1 VINLKEKLK
10 PYILLAPVL
19 VLTLGILIPGILDA
33 LSESV
38 GYSKSAGV
46 SSITLHYYKEVLV
59 DSDLISSL
67 KFSLITSLTSSFI
80 ALISGTALAYCVY
93 ISSMREKL
101 EKFIF
106 KLPIIV
112 PHIIVAAAL
121 FSILS
126 QSGLLPRLL
135 FKLGLIKTME
145 EMPLFI
151 FDRQGVGIILTYL
164 WKEIPFTAM
173 VVYTVLKDIND
184 KLYLAAMNLGANKW
198 QVFFHVT
205 LPLCLPSML
214 SAFIIIFAFS
224 FGAFEVPFLLGPT
237 SPKALAVK
245 AYMEYSGADLS
256 GRPYAMVI
264 NIILTC
270 ISIFLI
276 YLYDK
281 TLKRS
286 KESQRHKD

>member
-1 VINLKEKLK
+1 
-10 PYILLAPVL
+10 
-19 VLTLGILIPGILDA
+19 
-33 LSESV
+33 
-38 GYSKSAGV
+38 
-46 SSITLHYYKEVLV
+46 
-59 DSDLISSL
+59 
-67 KFSLITSLTSSFI
+67 
-80 ALISGTALAYCVY
+80 
-93 ISSMREKL
+93 MRERL

-112 PHIIVAAAL
+112 PHIIAAAAL

-126 QSGLLPRLL
+126 QSGVLPRLL

-151 FDRQGVGIILTYL
+151 FDRQGVGTILTYL

-173 VVYTVLKDIND
+173 VVYTVLKDINH
-184 KLYLAAMNLGANKW
+184 KLYLAAMNLGANKR

-245 AYMEYSGADLS
+245 AYMEYTGADLS
-256 GRPYAMVI
+256 SRPYAMVI

-281 TLKRS
+281 TLKPS
-286 KESQRHKD
+286 KESQRNTGGSYEQIL